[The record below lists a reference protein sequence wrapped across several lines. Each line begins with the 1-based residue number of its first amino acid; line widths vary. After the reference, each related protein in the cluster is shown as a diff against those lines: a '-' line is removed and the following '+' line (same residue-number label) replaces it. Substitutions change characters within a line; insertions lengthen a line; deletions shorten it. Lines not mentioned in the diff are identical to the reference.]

1 MEVLFDHKKKILSA
15 IGIGLI
21 LYLSRKNKE
30 TKNNKDEKISEG
42 NNEGKANN
50 KKVRYNNDLESCHG

>member
-21 LYLSRKNKE
+21 LYLSKKNKE
-30 TKNNKDEKISEG
+30 TKNNKDEKISES
-42 NNEGKANN
+42 NNEAKANN
-50 KKVRYNNDLESCHG
+50 KKVR

>member
-1 MEVLFDHKKKILSA
+1 MIIKKILSA

-50 KKVRYNNDLESCHG
+50 KKVR